1 LELDDE
7 HRQLI
12 SKGQL
17 KKKGTGSESSDLHVF
32 LLDRYLLIVKQKY
45 MQKAEKY
52 KLYRP
57 VSVNWV
63 LALDQYKMGT
73 KQMQ

>member
-17 KKKGTGSESSDLHVF
+17 KKKGTGSESADLHVF
-32 LLDRYLLIVKQKY
+32 LLDRYLLIAKQKY
-45 MQKAEKY
+45 MQKQEKY

-57 VSVNWV
+57 VGRFGRLQKCNMIE
-63 LALDQYKMGT
+63 ANT
-73 KQMQ
+73 CP